1 MRATPFYCP
10 FCGEQTIEP
19 VGDGKELYCSTCDR
33 RFEVDF
39 KGQGEGG
46 RDS

>member
-19 VGDGKELYCSTCDR
+19 VGDGNELYCSSCNR
-33 RFEVDF
+33 RFEVAF
-39 KGQGEGG
+39 KGLDEEPSQT
-46 RDS
+46 